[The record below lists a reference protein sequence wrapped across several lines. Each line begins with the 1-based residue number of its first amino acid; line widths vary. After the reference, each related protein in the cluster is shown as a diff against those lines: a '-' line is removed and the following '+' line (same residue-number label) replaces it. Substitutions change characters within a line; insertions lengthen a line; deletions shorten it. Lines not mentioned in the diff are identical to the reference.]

1 MGWLNLFG
9 SENKSTTS
17 TSQTT
22 NTSNTDNSQMF
33 GDNAVTGSNNAWID
47 ASNRSSTTTFTDSSD
62 RSTTFT
68 DNSDRSTNT
77 ETSFSDS
84 SNRSTNFNDSS
95 GSHNVTTTNTNT
107 TITNSDFGSIG
118 AAMSGMGKVS
128 AQVIDLGG
136 ASIAGLFDILK
147 FESVQNQKNIDL
159 AFGTAKASQTM
170 AEKTAAQVIGFAD
183 SNTAKAKDAF
193 ETAAQPEQKKMMYA
207 ALAVIA
213 VVGFMAL
220 RK

>member
-1 MGWLNLFG
+1 MGLLGALFG
-9 SENKSTTS
+9 ASSNSS
-17 TSQTT
+17 S
-22 NTSNTDNSQMF
+22 SNTTQNNTTTYTDQSQMF
-33 GDNAVTGSNNAWID
+33 GDNAVTGSNNAWVD
-47 ASNRSSTTTFTDSSD
+47 ASNRSTTFTDQSN

-68 DNSDRSTNT
+68 DNSNRSTN
-77 ETSFSDS
+77 FSDS
-84 SNRSTNFNDSS
+84 SNRSTNFSDSS
-95 GSHNVTTTNTNT
+95 NSHNVTTTNT

-128 AQVIDLGG
+128 EQSINMSG
-136 ASIAGLFDILK
+136 ASIQSMFDFMK
-147 FESVQNQKNIDL
+147 FDVAQSQKNIDL
-159 AFGTAKASQTM
+159 AFGTARASQSL

-183 SNTAKAKDAF
+183 STTAKAKDAF
-193 ETAAQPEQKKMMYA
+193 ETATQPEQKKMMYA